1 MRPEGATRPAIVITA
16 DAIHPEAAAL
26 LAGYDLVYA
35 GARASEKE
43 LAKLCAARQP
53 VALLVRYGQV
63 SAQVMA
69 ASVALKVIARHGVG
83 LDNVDLDF
91 ARRHGIAVL
100 PALGSNNQAVAE
112 LTIGLILACAR
123 SIPWLDQRMRAG
135 HWDKEGYSGIEL
147 QGRILGLIGF
157 GAIGRRVADL
167 ARSFGLRLLAT
178 DPYVPAHLMPFDVE
192 RVDLPALLRRSDI
205 VSLHCPLNDE
215 TRGMIDAAT
224 LAEMKPGV
232 ILINAA
238 RNGLVDEAALVQAL
252 SAGALRAAALDCF
265 DREPLPPEAAIRQA
279 PNLVLTPHIAGT
291 TDIAWRNMGVFAA
304 RHILAALAP
313 SASAAAG
320 NAA

>member
-1 MRPEGATRPAIVITA
+1 MRPEAAARPVIVITT
-16 DAIHPEAAAL
+16 DALHPEAAAL

-35 GARASEKE
+35 GVRASEAE
-43 LAKLCAARQP
+43 LAGLCAARQP
-53 VALLVRYGQV
+53 LALLVRYGQV
-63 SAQVMA
+63 SAKVMA
-69 ASVALKVIARHGVG
+69 ASTALKVIARHGVG
-83 LDNVDLDF
+83 LDNIDLDF
-91 ARRHGIAVL
+91 ARRQGIAVL

-123 SIPWLDQRMRAG
+123 SIPRLDQRMHAG
-135 HWDKEGYSGIEL
+135 HWDKETYSGMEL
-147 QGRILGLIGF
+147 QGRILGLVGF

-167 ARSFGLRLLAT
+167 ARSFGLRLQAA

-215 TRGMIDAAT
+215 TRGMINAAV
-224 LAEMKPGV
+224 LKDMKPGA

-238 RNGLVDEAALVQAL
+238 RNGLVDEAALIQAL
-252 SAGALRAAALDCF
+252 NTGALRAAALDCF
-265 DREPLPPEAAIRQA
+265 EREPLPPDAAIRQV

-291 TDIAWRNMGVFAA
+291 TDIAYRNMGVFAA
-304 RHILAALAP
+304 QHILAALAP
-313 SASAAAG
+313 SAAAAAG